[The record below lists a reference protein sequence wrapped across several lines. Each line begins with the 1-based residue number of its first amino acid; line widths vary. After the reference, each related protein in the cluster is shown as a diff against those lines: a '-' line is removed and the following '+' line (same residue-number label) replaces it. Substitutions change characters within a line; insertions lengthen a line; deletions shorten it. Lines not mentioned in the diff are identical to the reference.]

1 MEDRV
6 LLRIEGVSVS
16 FDTDKGPMEVVDNV
30 SFAVERGRTLALVG
44 ESGCG
49 KSVTAA
55 SIMRLLPQP
64 YGKVTR
70 GRIIF
75 QGEDVLTLPP
85 EKMYKLRGGSIAM
98 IFQEPMTAL
107 NPVHTAGAQIEEVLG
122 LHRLEIAK
130 KARDPEVL
138 EILRQVEM
146 PSPEQRIKNYPFQL
160 SGGMRQRV
168 MIAMALAGRPGLLIA
183 DEPTTALDVTV
194 QAQILHL
201 IRELQRK
208 NGMGVLYI
216 THDMGVVAE
225 ISDEV
230 VVMYAG
236 QVVEVASVGSIFA
249 SPVHPYT
256 RGLIRSMPQLDS
268 RPKSVL
274 PSIPGQVPSPR
285 DYPKSCRFA
294 NRCDYADAHCVEN
307 APFLEDYAAPGVPS
321 PAQPHLVRCFKAG
334 TI

>member
-1 MEDRV
+1 MDDSE

-16 FDTDKGPMEVVDNV
+16 FETDKGPMEVVDEV
-30 SFAVERGRTLALVG
+30 SLAIGRGRTLALVG

-49 KSVTAA
+49 KSVTAS

-64 YGKVTR
+64 HGKVTK
-70 GRIIF
+70 GRILFEGRDIL
-75 QGEDVLTLPP
+75 GLTA
-85 EKMYKLRGGSIAM
+85 EEMFALRGGSISM

-107 NPVHTAGAQIEEVLG
+107 NPVQTAGAQIAEVLE
-122 LHRLEIAK
+122 LHRAEIEK
-130 KARDPEVL
+130 KAREPEVL

-146 PSPEQRIKNYPFQL
+146 PSPEQRTRNYPFQL

-168 MIAMALAGRPGLLIA
+168 MIAMALAGHPKLLIA

-225 ISDEV
+225 MSDEV

-236 QVVEVASVGSIFA
+236 QVVETASVGTIFA

-256 RGLIRSMPQLDS
+256 RGLIGSMPQLDS

-274 PSIPGQVPSPR
+274 PSIGGQVPSPR
-285 DYPKSCRFA
+285 DYPATCRFA
-294 NRCDYADAHCVEN
+294 NRCDHADEHCVGN
-307 APFLEDYAAPGVPS
+307 APSLEAYAEG
-321 PAQPHLVRCFKAG
+321 HLVRCFKAG
-334 TI
+334 KI

>member
-1 MEDRV
+1 MDDSE

-16 FDTDKGPMEVVDNV
+16 FDTDSGPMEVVDEV
-30 SFAVERGRTLALVG
+30 AFSIGRGRTLALVG

-64 YGKVTR
+64 YGKVTK
-70 GRIIF
+70 GRILFEGADILG
-75 QGEDVLTLPP
+75 QPVE
-85 EKMYKLRGGSIAM
+85 EMYKLRGGSIAM

-107 NPVHTAGAQIEEVLG
+107 NPVHTAGGQIEEVLE
-122 LHRLEIAK
+122 LHRSEIAK

-138 EILRQVEM
+138 EIMRQVEM
-146 PSPEQRIKNYPFQL
+146 PSPEQRRKNYPFQL

-168 MIAMALAGRPGLLIA
+168 MIAMALAGRPKLLIA

-236 QVVEVASVGSIFA
+236 QVVEKAAVGTIFA
-249 SPVHPYT
+249 RPSHPYT
-256 RGLIRSMPQLDS
+256 RGLIASMPQLDS
-268 RPKSVL
+268 TPKSVL
-274 PSIPGQVPSPR
+274 PSIAGQVPSPR
-285 DYPKSCRFA
+285 DYPATCRFA
-294 NRCDYADAHCVEN
+294 GRCEHADEGCRG
-307 APFLEDYAAPGVPS
+307 AAPALESLAGS
-321 PAQPHLVRCFKAG
+321 AQGEEHLVRCFKAG
-334 TI
+334 RI

>member
-1 MEDRV
+1 MDGNE
-6 LLRIEGVSVS
+6 LLSLQGLSVS
-16 FDTDKGPMEVVDNV
+16 FDTDKGQMEVVDEV
-30 SFAVERGRTLALVG
+30 SFAIGRGRTLALVG

-64 YGKVTR
+64 YGKVTK
-70 GRIIF
+70 GRILF
-75 QGEDVLTLPP
+75 EGQDVLGLPV
-85 EKMYKLRGGSIAM
+85 EKMYTLRGGNISM

-107 NPVHTAGAQIEEVLG
+107 NPVQTAGAQIEEVLE
-122 LHRLEIAK
+122 LHRAEIAK

-138 EILRQVEM
+138 EIMRQVEM
-146 PSPEQRIKNYPFQL
+146 PSPEQRKKNYPFQL

-168 MIAMALAGRPGLLIA
+168 MIAMALAGRPKLLIA

-208 NGMGVLYI
+208 HGMGVLYI

-236 QVVEVASVGSIFA
+236 QVVEKASVGTIFA
-249 SPVHPYT
+249 RPAHPYT
-256 RGLIRSMPQLDS
+256 RGLIASMPQLDS
-268 RPKSVL
+268 TPKSIL
-274 PSIPGQVPSPR
+274 PSIAGQVPSPR
-285 DYPKSCRFA
+285 DYPATCRFA
-294 NRCDYADAHCVEN
+294 NRCEHADERCGGK
-307 APFLEDYAAPGVPS
+307 APALESFAGSAPGEE
-321 PAQPHLVRCFKAG
+321 HLVRCFKAG
-334 TI
+334 RI